1 MQVLPCLLCGKT
13 LEKRIDKNGKP
24 YFVCDPCGIQMFIRR
39 KHGIERLEKL
49 LRASEK
55 NLIPFKQHA
64 HRLFEI
70 QALLTEID
78 GTKKQIRN
86 LETEIGLFFQDKDK
100 LRACN
105 LLKTQLEHLFVELE
119 ELANNPLNLQQL
131 S

>member
-39 KHGIERLEKL
+39 KDGIERLNKL

-55 NLIPFKQHA
+55 NLIPFRQHA
-64 HRLFEI
+64 QRLFEI

-78 GTKKQIRN
+78 GTKKQIKTLEQSQACPNCESRN
-86 LETEIGLFFQDKDK
+86 WG
-100 LRACN
+100 
-105 LLKTQLEHLFVELE
+105 
-119 ELANNPLNLQQL
+119 
-131 S
+131 